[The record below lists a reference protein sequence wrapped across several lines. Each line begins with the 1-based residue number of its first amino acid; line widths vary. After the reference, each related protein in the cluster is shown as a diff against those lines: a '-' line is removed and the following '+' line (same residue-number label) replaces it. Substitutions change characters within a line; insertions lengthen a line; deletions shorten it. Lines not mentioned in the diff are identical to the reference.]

1 MLLSTLLTVR
11 AVLLGLGPSS
21 TGVAV
26 LSALRRTGSRQPLAR
41 LSRPVQW
48 LRAGT
53 ATRKAKRNFPPA
65 QKGRGGGEIAYMKA
79 ESQVGSQNSA
89 KANSHDWQF
98 STK

>member
-65 QKGRGGGEIAYMKA
+65 LKGRGENCLHESRKPSWIA
-79 ESQVGSQNSA
+79 ELSQS
-89 KANSHDWQF
+89 KF
-98 STK
+98 S